1 MFPLR
6 VRYESFVHDEHSEW
20 LYDKEFTPV
29 MLFESLF
36 GNNFERIQ
44 EETERYGRR
53 KDANYSLSI
62 AEVKCCIAVL
72 LVLQFTSEALYVLG
86 R

>member
-1 MFPLR
+1 
-6 VRYESFVHDEHSEW
+6 
-20 LYDKEFTPV
+20 
-29 MLFESLF
+29 MLFELLF
-36 GNNFERIQ
+36 GENFEKIR

-62 AEVKCCIAVL
+62 AEVKCCIGYW
-72 LVLQFTSEALYVLG
+72 LQFTAEALYVLG